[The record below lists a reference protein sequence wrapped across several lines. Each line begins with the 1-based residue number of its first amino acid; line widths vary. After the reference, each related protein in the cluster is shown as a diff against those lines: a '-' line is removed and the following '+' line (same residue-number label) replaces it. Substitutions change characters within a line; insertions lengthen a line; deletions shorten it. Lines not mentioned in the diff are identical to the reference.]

1 MTFKNKEVLC
11 FYEKLP
17 FNIYG
22 DFNTAVDQIK
32 KWDPLIVYPEL
43 KKIISNFKNKKE
55 CKY

>member
-32 KWDPLIVYPEL
+32 KWDPLIVYP
-43 KKIISNFKNKKE
+43 
-55 CKY
+55 